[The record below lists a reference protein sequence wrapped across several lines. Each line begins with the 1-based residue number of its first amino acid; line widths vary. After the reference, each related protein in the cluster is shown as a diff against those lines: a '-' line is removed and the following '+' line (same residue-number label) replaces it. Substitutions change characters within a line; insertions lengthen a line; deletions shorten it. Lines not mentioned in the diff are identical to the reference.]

1 MLRIQATSVAQEHK
15 KLILFSWY
23 IQTVEQACVVN
34 TRTSRRS
41 MNIVG
46 YSGKDEQDNEAQL
59 LQKAELISPATK
71 DKPGDSGHQRRAETE
86 AVTSLLLEPYYNSRL
101 VTSMVQQ
108 APQQRNVFTSKLK
121 NQHHK
126 RTMKTDILERE
137 QSDDSQLC
145 K

>member
-1 MLRIQATSVAQEHK
+1 
-15 KLILFSWY
+15 
-23 IQTVEQACVVN
+23 
-34 TRTSRRS
+34 

-101 VTSMVQQ
+101 VTSMVQ
-108 APQQRNVFTSKLK
+108 
-121 NQHHK
+121 
-126 RTMKTDILERE
+126 
-137 QSDDSQLC
+137 
-145 K
+145 